1 MQTIYFEDLGQDFLE
16 WDIDRNGVVVASR
29 PFQAEVW
36 CGTVVL
42 SMTVGLPP
50 VIRGSRVT
58 TPLTLKYP
66 IDRIQN
72 RLPPSVEFNLR
83 RDGDGY
89 TASCRGQS
97 ASCTWSRE
105 VCAKRL
111 GQKLYPDAAI
121 RVECIDDKSE
131 GTRDS
136 RWRVTLEG
144 H

>member
-1 MQTIYFEDLGQDFLE
+1 MQTIYFEDQGQDFLE
-16 WDIDRNGVVVASR
+16 WDIDRNGVVVDSR

-36 CGTVVL
+36 CGAVVQSLAVGSPPTV
-42 SMTVGLPP
+42 
-50 VIRGSRVT
+50 RGPRIAT
-58 TPLTLKYP
+58 THTLKYSVE
-66 IDRIQN
+66 RIQN

-83 RDGDGY
+83 RNGDGY

-111 GQKLYPDAAI
+111 GQKLFPDAVLWI
-121 RVECIDDKSE
+121 ECIDDKSE

-136 RWRVTLEG
+136 RWRVTVRG